1 MANKREKDANK
12 NTQLETL
19 NYVRLAQNH
28 CWQGCGTTGTYTIKS
43 ECKLVQPLGTNSA
56 VSGKD

>member
-28 CWQGCGTTGTYTIKS
+28 CWQGCGTTGTYTIK
-43 ECKLVQPLGTNSA
+43 
-56 VSGKD
+56 